1 MVGSTAKMRQKSMS
15 DNNLQ
20 ILISEIPT
28 LFNNSF
34 KQQSTLISE
43 IADKTENFVDQT
55 AYKSVI
61 QAIKDHQHTILTHFS
76 ASFSKA
82 LTQSEKR
89 TSLEMEQALNFHT
102 DNLSLVTDSE
112 LEYQLKL
119 EGSFSISQHNFDR
132 CLLASGW
139 KSLPADSDEE
149 TEGVLNCIRPGFL
162 ALLLQNSLDE
172 FFKDKQVARI
182 TYRFVG
188 AHFFGLLTPFYDEFI
203 TPLEQTVNALIAK
216 KKTEEAAQNHIPSPI
231 VEEIP
236 GGQTP
241 DSHQNP
247 NQSANIGTNI
257 DVSGLIKNWDVPAN
271 LTNSSNDF
279 SGFSDIDFSQLS
291 PDTQVQTASTDDIAK
306 LLRTLSERARVDSDN
321 EILDVRGVL
330 KESLKNLTDEG
341 ILTVIDKVSE
351 NILNL
356 VSHLFEDL
364 NHNGGLIDEVFC
376 QVSRIQASV
385 MQVALTDS
393 KMFQSADHPVRQYIN
408 TLGKLGL
415 RVSDSAEEGYYEL
428 RDSVSS
434 LLQEFSGDVS
444 IFEEHS
450 NQLQE
455 YIEDSIYSIKWSDG
469 SYDNAEYSK
478 AIKNSTIQDFLESQ
492 QALLNKELN
501 FHKLLRMVWGAILAK
516 ILIRKGEGS
525 DEWNT
530 ATEIYASTLWS
541 TQVNADDVG
550 KREILRRLPKIIQGT
565 RGLFDHYGLNI
576 EIRDALQEQM
586 IQMHLQII
594 RGIDGKDVEEDCND
608 SLDVF
613 LCLKGRIL
621 EETESEHSAE
631 FDAVELD
638 TPTEIIDPTAGLFS
652 RFDSISAFDIDG
664 DNEDVDWD
672 TINASDNTLKSDI
685 KDNNSLNNMQELDV
699 IFKQINR
706 LPLDTVFEIAL
717 EDTTSEDSTSKE
729 SASTKRYRLNDK
741 SIVLGK
747 YSFKCVETSEPLEMD
762 KAALALHILRGEAK
776 RIEENNMFDTALES
790 VVSQMQ
796 VQ

>member
-1 MVGSTAKMRQKSMS
+1 MVGSTANMRQKSMS

-28 LFNNSF
+28 LFSNSF
-34 KQQSTLISE
+34 RQQAGVISE
-43 IADKTENFVDQT
+43 IAEKTENYVDQN

-61 QAIKDHQHTILTHFS
+61 QEIKDHQHTILQHFS
-76 ASFSKA
+76 TSFSKA
-82 LTQSEKR
+82 LTQSEKLS
-89 TSLEMEQALNFHT
+89 SLKMEQALNFHT
-102 DNLSLVTDSE
+102 DNLSLVTDGE

-119 EGSFSISQHNFDR
+119 EGSFSISQHNFEH

-139 KSLPADSDEE
+139 KTLPADNNDEV

-172 FFKDKQVARI
+172 FFEDKQVARI
-182 TYRFVG
+182 TYRFIG
-188 AHFFGLLTPFYDEFI
+188 AYFFGLLTPFYDEFI
-203 TPLEQTVNALIAK
+203 APLEQTVDALIAK
-216 KKTEEAAQNHIPSPI
+216 KKAEEAALNHIPTPT

-236 GGQTP
+236 AGQPT
-241 DSHQNP
+241 SAHP
-247 NQSANIGTNI
+247 NANMGSNV

-271 LTNSSNDF
+271 LTNSSSDF

-291 PDTQVQTASTDDIAK
+291 PDTQVQTASTGDIAK
-306 LLRTLSERARVDSDN
+306 LLRTLSEQARIDSDN
-321 EILDVRGVL
+321 EVMDVRGVL
-330 KESLKNLTDEG
+330 KESLKSLTGEG

-408 TLGKLGL
+408 TLGKLGV

-434 LLQEFSGDVS
+434 LLQEFSGDIS

-450 NQLQE
+450 NQLQK

-478 AIKNSTIQDFLESQ
+478 AIKNSAIQEFLESQ
-492 QALLNKELN
+492 QTLLNNELN
-501 FHKLLRMVWGAILAK
+501 FHKLLKMVWGAILAK
-516 ILIRKGEGS
+516 ILVRKGEGS
-525 DEWNT
+525 EEWNT
-530 ATEIYASTLWS
+530 ATEIYSSTLWS

-565 RGLFDHYGLNI
+565 RGLFDHYGLNT

-621 EETESEHSAE
+621 EETASEHSAE

-638 TPTEIIDPTAGLFS
+638 TPAEVIDPAAGLFS
-652 RFDSISAFDIDG
+652 RFDSISAFDIDS
-664 DNEDVDWD
+664 DDEDVDWD
-672 TINASDNTLKSDI
+672 SVNSSDSSLKSDI
-685 KDNNSLNNMQELDV
+685 KDNNSLSSMEELDV
-699 IFKQINR
+699 IFKQLNR
-706 LPLDTVFEIAL
+706 LPLDTIFEI
-717 EDTTSEDSTSKE
+717 TSKDPENGE
-729 SASTKRYRLNDK
+729 SEEGGDSKRYRLNDK

-762 KAALALHILRGEAK
+762 KATLALHILRGEAK
-776 RIEENNMFDTALES
+776 RIEEGNIFDSALES

-796 VQ
+796 IH

>member
-1 MVGSTAKMRQKSMS
+1 MRQKSMS

-28 LFNNSF
+28 LFSNSF
-34 KQQSTLISE
+34 KHQAGVISE
-43 IADKTENFVDQT
+43 IAEKTENYVDKN

-61 QAIKDHQHTILTHFS
+61 QEIKNHQHTILKHFS
-76 ASFSKA
+76 SSFSKA
-82 LTQSEKR
+82 LTHSEKL

-119 EGSFSISQHNFDR
+119 EGSFSISQHNFEH
-132 CLLASGW
+132 CLLTSGW
-139 KSLPADSDEE
+139 KTLPAESDEE
-149 TEGVLNCIRPGFL
+149 TEGLLNCIRPGFL

-172 FFKDKQVARI
+172 FFEDKQVARI
-182 TYRFVG
+182 SYRFIG
-188 AHFFGLLTPFYDEFI
+188 AYFFGLLTPFYDEFI
-203 TPLEQTVNALIAK
+203 APLEQTVNALIAK
-216 KKTEEAAQNHIPSPI
+216 KKAEEAALNQIPSPT
-231 VEEIP
+231 VEENP
-236 GGQTP
+236 GGAQ
-241 DSHQNP
+241 P
-247 NQSANIGTNI
+247 NANANIGTNI

-271 LTNSSNDF
+271 LTNSNSDF
-279 SGFSDIDFSQLS
+279 TGFSDIDFSQLS

-306 LLRTLSERARVDSDN
+306 LLRTLSERARTDSDN
-321 EILDVRGVL
+321 EMLDVRGVL

-364 NHNGGLIDEVFC
+364 NHNGGLIEEVFC

-408 TLGKLGL
+408 TLGKLGV

-434 LLQEFSGDVS
+434 ILQEFSGDVG

-450 NQLQE
+450 NQLQK
-455 YIEDSIYSIKWSDG
+455 YIDDSIYSIKWSDG

-478 AIKNSTIQDFLESQ
+478 AIKNSAIQDFLESQ
-492 QALLNKELN
+492 QTLLSKELN
-501 FHKLLRMVWGAILAK
+501 FHKLLKMVWGAMLAK
-516 ILIRKGEGS
+516 ILVRKGEGS
-525 DEWNT
+525 EEWNT
-530 ATEIYASTLWS
+530 ATEIYSSTLWS
-541 TQVNADDVG
+541 TQVSADDTG

-565 RGLFDHYGLNI
+565 RGLFDHYGLNTD
-576 EIRDALQEQM
+576 IRDALQEQM

-638 TPTEIIDPTAGLFS
+638 TPVEVIDPAAGLFS

-664 DNEDVDWD
+664 DDDVDWD
-672 TINASDNTLKSDI
+672 SVNASDSALKSDI
-685 KDNNSLNNMQELDV
+685 KDNNSLSSMQELDV

-706 LPLDTVFEIAL
+706 LPLDTIFEITL
-717 EDTTSEDSTSKE
+717 KNTEDTDLEE
-729 SASTKRYRLNDK
+729 SISTKRFRLNDK

-747 YSFKCVETSEPLEMD
+747 FSFKCVETDDPLEMD
-762 KAALALHILRGEAK
+762 KAALALHILRGDAK
-776 RIEENNMFDTALES
+776 RIEEANIFDTALES

-796 VQ
+796 IH

>member
-1 MVGSTAKMRQKSMS
+1 MVGSTANMRQKSMS
-15 DNNLQ
+15 ENNLQ
-20 ILISEIPT
+20 LLISEIPT
-28 LFNNSF
+28 LFSNSF
-34 KQQSTLISE
+34 KQQAGVISE
-43 IADKTENFVDQT
+43 IAKKAENYVDQK

-61 QAIKDHQHTILTHFS
+61 QEIEDHQHTILQHFS
-76 ASFSKA
+76 SSFSKA
-82 LTQSEKR
+82 ITHSEKLS
-89 TSLEMEQALNFHT
+89 SLEMEQALNFHT

-119 EGSFSISQHNFDR
+119 EGSFSISQHNFEH

-139 KSLPADSDEE
+139 KTLPVNSDEE

-182 TYRFVG
+182 TYRFIG
-188 AHFFGLLTPFYDEFI
+188 AYFFGLLTPFYDKFI
-203 TPLEQTVNALIAK
+203 APLEQTVNALIAK
-216 KKTEEAAQNHIPSPI
+216 KKAEEAALNHIPSPT

-236 GGQTP
+236 AAP
-241 DSHQNP
+241 
-247 NQSANIGTNI
+247 ANVGTNI

-271 LTNSSNDF
+271 LTNSSTDF
-279 SGFSDIDFSQLS
+279 TGFSDIDFSQLS

-306 LLRTLSERARVDSDN
+306 LLRSLSERARVSSDD
-321 EILDVRGVL
+321 EVMDVRTVL

-408 TLGKLGL
+408 TLGKLGM

-450 NQLQE
+450 DQLQK

-478 AIKNSTIQDFLESQ
+478 AIKNSAIQDFLESQ
-492 QALLNKELN
+492 QTLLSKELN
-501 FHKLLRMVWGAILAK
+501 FHKLLKMVWGAILAK
-516 ILIRKGEGS
+516 ILVRKGEGS
-525 DEWNT
+525 EEWNT
-530 ATEIYASTLWS
+530 ATEIYSSTLWS
-541 TQVNADDVG
+541 TQVDADDVG

-594 RGIDGKDVEEDCND
+594 RGIDGKNVEESCND

-621 EETESEHSAE
+621 EEAESEHSAE

-638 TPTEIIDPTAGLFS
+638 TPAEILDPTAGLFS

-664 DNEDVDWD
+664 DQEDVDWESVD
-672 TINASDNTLKSDI
+672 ASDSALKSDI
-685 KDNNSLNNMQELDV
+685 KDNNSLSTMQELDI

-706 LPLDTVFEIAL
+706 LPLDTIFEITPK
-717 EDTTSEDSTSKE
+717 DSENT
-729 SASTKRYRLNDK
+729 ASEEKSNSKRYRLNDK

-747 YSFKCVETSEPLEMD
+747 YSFKCVETGDPLEMD
-762 KAALALHILRGEAK
+762 KAALALCILRGDAK
-776 RIEENNMFDTALES
+776 RIEEANIFDSALES

-796 VQ
+796 IH